1 MRKIVLFAVTVL
13 VISGCSGSR
22 RAGKT
27 RGEGKP
33 VKENAITFENIVQQN
48 ISNQNYYIEKA
59 DITIDAGGSEMSFM
73 ATIKFVLPD
82 EYLISLRMIA
92 GIEAAR
98 IYINSD
104 TVLINDRLN
113 RKLYYGDPDNI
124 GAKYGISPRLL
135 PVIFGDFISDET
147 GKGDMNDCQ
156 NGKVFLDTF
165 VKGAKLIYEVDCS
178 RTKVTG
184 LQQEGSYRNSLSELS
199 YGNYIKSG
207 HVLTPSLIKYTHNS
221 SGSSVQIKIDRLI
234 VPWDGTIE
242 FIPGNRYEKI
252 QLR

>member
-1 MRKIVLFAVTVL
+1 MIIA
-13 VISGCSGSR
+13 GCSGVR
-22 RAGKT
+22 RVGKT
-27 RGEGKP
+27 NNDSKP
-33 VKENAITFENIVQQN
+33 GRENAVTFENIVKQN
-48 ISNQNYYIEKA
+48 ISNQNYFIEKA
-59 DITIDAGGSEMSFM
+59 NIDVFSGGAGMSFM
-73 ATIKFVLPD
+73 ATIKFVMPD

-113 RKLYYGDPDNI
+113 RILYYGDPERL
-124 GAKYGISPRLL
+124 GSKYGITPKLI

-147 GKGDMNDCQ
+147 GKGNMSECK

-165 VKGAKLIYEVDCS
+165 VKGAKLYYEVDCS
-178 RTKVTG
+178 KIKISG
-184 LQQEGSYRNSLSELS
+184 LQQEGSLNNSLSELKYS
-199 YGNYIKSG
+199 DYIRSGN
-207 HVLTPSLIKYTHNS
+207 VLTPSMISFLHNS
-221 SGSSVQIKIDRLI
+221 SGSNVAIKIDRI
-234 VPWDGTIE
+234 TIPWEGEIE